1 MRWLLAG
8 ASGFLGNALRDRL
21 AGEGHEVVR
30 LVRREP
36 ATSTEFRWDP
46 YAGEVDPAA
55 FEGVDA
61 VVNLAGVNLYTRP
74 WTTSRREVIVASR
87 AATTGTLARALAER
101 AATHDERPV
110 FLAQSATGYYGVVS
124 GDRPYTEDS
133 PAGPDFA
140 AQVCVQ
146 WEAPAQIAA
155 DAGVR
160 VVVLRTA
167 PVLDRSGS
175 SFQLMRMAWSCGLG
189 AKLGNGAQWMPMVTL
204 EDYLKAVI
212 WAAGDSAVTGP
223 YNLTIPEPTTNAE
236 FTDALAR
243 ALRRPRFLA
252 APQVVLRTAL
262 GELADIF
269 LGDTYVV
276 PTRLTEAGFTFG
288 APDVNRTIAVALHRG

>member
-8 ASGFLGNALRDRL
+8 ASGFLGNALRVRL

-55 FEGVDA
+55 FEGVD
-61 VVNLAGVNLYTRP
+61 VVMNLAGVNLYTRP
-74 WTTSRREVIVASR
+74 WTTARREQIVASR
-87 AATTGTLARALAER
+87 AQTTGTLARVLAER
-101 AATHDERPV
+101 AAEHGERPV

-124 GDRPYTEDS
+124 GQRPYTEDS
-133 PAGPDFA
+133 PAGSDFA

-146 WEAPAQIAA
+146 WEGPARIAA
-155 DAGVR
+155 DAGLR
-160 VVVLRTA
+160 VVVLRAA

-175 SFQLMRMAWSCGLG
+175 SFQLMRLAWSCGLG
-189 AKLGNGAQWMPMVTL
+189 AKLGNGAQRMPMISL
-204 EDYLKAVI
+204 EDYLRAVT
-212 WAAGDSAVTGP
+212 WAAGNPAASGP

-243 ALRRPRFLA
+243 ALHRPRVLF
-252 APQVVLRTAL
+252 APQMALRTAL

-269 LGDTYVV
+269 LGDTHVV
-276 PTRLTEAGFTFG
+276 PERLTEAGFTYG

>member
-1 MRWLLAG
+1 MKWLLAG
-8 ASGFLGNALRDRL
+8 ASGFLGNALRVRL
-21 AGEGHEVVR
+21 ASEGHEVVR

-36 ATSTEFRWDP
+36 AARSEFRWDP

-55 FEGVDA
+55 FAGVDA
-61 VVNLAGVNLYTRP
+61 VLNLAGVNLYTRP
-74 WTTSRREVIVASR
+74 WTTSRREKIVASR
-87 AATTGTLARALAER
+87 AQTTGTLARALAER
-101 AATHDERPV
+101 VAKHDERPV

-124 GDRPYTEDS
+124 GQRPHTEES

-146 WEAPAQIAA
+146 WEAPARIAA

-160 VVVLRTA
+160 VVVLRAA
-167 PVLDRSGS
+167 PVLDRSGGS
-175 SFQLMRMAWSCGLG
+175 LQLMRLAWSCGLG
-189 AKLGNGAQWMPMVTL
+189 AKLGNGAQRMPMISL
-204 EDYLKAVI
+204 EDYLRAVL
-212 WAAGDSAVTGP
+212 WLAGNSAASGP

-243 ALRRPRFLA
+243 ALRRPRVLA
-252 APQVVLRTAL
+252 APEVALRTAL

-276 PTRLTEAGFTFG
+276 PERLTEAGFTYG
-288 APDVNRTIAVALHRG
+288 APDVNSTIAVALHRG

>member
-8 ASGFLGNALRDRL
+8 ASGFLGNALRVHL
-21 AGEGHEVVR
+21 ASEGHEVVR

-46 YAGEVDPAA
+46 YAGEVDAAA
-55 FEGVDA
+55 FDGVD
-61 VVNLAGVNLYTRP
+61 VVMNLAGVNLYTRP
-74 WTTSRREVIVASR
+74 WTTSRREKIVASR
-87 AATTGTLARALAER
+87 AQTTGTLARVLAER
-101 AATHDERPV
+101 ATGHGDGPV

-124 GDRPYTEDS
+124 SQWPYTEES

-146 WEAPAQIAA
+146 WEAPARIAA
-155 DAGVR
+155 DAGLR
-160 VVVLRTA
+160 VVVLRAA

-175 SFQLMRMAWSCGLG
+175 SFQLMRRAWSCGLG
-189 AKLGNGAQWMPMVTL
+189 AKLGSGAQRMPMITL
-204 EDYLKAVI
+204 QDYLR
-212 WAAGDSAVTGP
+212 AVTWVAGNAAASGP

-243 ALRRPRFLA
+243 ALHRPRLLA
-252 APQVVLRTAL
+252 APEVALRTAL

-269 LGDTYVV
+269 LGDTHVV
-276 PTRLTEAGFTFG
+276 PERLMKAGFVFD
-288 APDVNRTIAVALHRG
+288 APDVNSTIAVALHRG